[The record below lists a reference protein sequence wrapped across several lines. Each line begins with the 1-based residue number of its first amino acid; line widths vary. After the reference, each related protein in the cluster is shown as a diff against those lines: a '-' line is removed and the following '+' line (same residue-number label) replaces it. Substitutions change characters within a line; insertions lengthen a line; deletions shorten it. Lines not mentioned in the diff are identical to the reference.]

1 MKSLTLITNQTLAT
15 GIFHDKLKIAKVKKF
30 FVKGDNTQFGN
41 YRTISLLPV
50 ISKVIEKIIYTQL
63 DIFLKAQNLLFDNQ
77 YGFRTKHSTGFRTKH
92 STGFDALE
100 LTDRIIA
107 EMDKHEILI
116 NIYLDLY
123 KAFDTLDHMI
133 LLKSIILWCKG
144 SSFNFT

>member
-1 MKSLTLITNQTLAT
+1 MKLALKSLTLITNQILAT
-15 GIFHDKLKIAKVKKF
+15 GIFHDKLKIAKVMKF
-30 FVKGDNTQFGN
+30 FLKGDNTKFCN

-50 ISKVIEKIIYTQL
+50 LSKVIEKIIYTQL

-77 YGFRTKHSTGFRTKH
+77 YGFRTKHSTGF
-92 STGFDALE
+92 DALE

-116 NIYLDLY
+116 NIYLDLS

-133 LLKSIILWCKG
+133 LFK
-144 SSFNFT
+144 T